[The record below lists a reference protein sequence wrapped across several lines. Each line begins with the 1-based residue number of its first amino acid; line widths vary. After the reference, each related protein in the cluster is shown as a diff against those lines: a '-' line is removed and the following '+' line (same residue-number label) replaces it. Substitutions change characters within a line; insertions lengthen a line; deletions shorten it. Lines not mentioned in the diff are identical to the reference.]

1 MTAGLP
7 GDAKILGGD
16 FLDKSNQGNSGE
28 LQTVDL
34 DLEWV
39 YLLMSAKNAGIQADE
54 IRQFFNE
61 KMLQAM

>member
-1 MTAGLP
+1 M
-7 GDAKILGGD
+7 
-16 FLDKSNQGNSGE
+16 DKSNQGNNGE

-39 YLLMSAKNAGIQADE
+39 YLLMSAKQAGIKVDE

-61 KMLQAM
+61 KTLQAM

>member
-1 MTAGLP
+1 
-7 GDAKILGGD
+7 
-16 FLDKSNQGNSGE
+16 LDKSNQGNNGE

-39 YLLMSAKNAGIQADE
+39 YLLMSAKQAGIQADE

-61 KMLQAM
+61 KTLQAM

>member
-1 MTAGLP
+1 MQTA
-7 GDAKILGGD
+7 
-16 FLDKSNQGNSGE
+16 E
-28 LQTVDL
+28 L

-39 YLLMSAKNAGIQADE
+39 YLLMSARNAGIKADE